1 MLILVLLQLNVY
13 FVADKV
19 VTQTLWE
26 IESDFIRQIA
36 GIKRRGIKVDTEF
49 SRKKAIEGTRILNQ
63 ISSSL
68 GWNPGSPQQLGK
80 YLIDDLDLPIL
91 KRTPAGKASFDKEA
105 LEEYEI
111 YLDAT
116 GDSTAQKVLTYRGW
130 QKTVSSNFQAYL
142 DLKDDNDV
150 IHPNYKVHGTR
161 SCRLSCEKPNLQQ
174 IPRESVKPWNGD
186 VKKAFIPRERELYL
200 ALLGSKKIQGTGKLC
215 LRTFDFKQVE
225 FRLAAAYAKETE
237 LLEVFN
243 SGADIFTEMSTRLG
257 RPRHQIKT
265 FVYATLYGAGKKKI
279 GLILKVPQDEA
290 DDLYEEYH
298 GTWPGF
304 HQISERATKLA
315 LNNGYIDYWTGR
327 RRHLPKA
334 EARKAFNS
342 IIQGGAFEIVKRRML
357 ALREE
362 PIVLQVHDSIT
373 IEDDDSCDTERIK
386 RVLEDVPESN
396 EFGVKFE
403 VDMVVEGE
411 K

>member
-1 MLILVLLQLNVY
+1 M
-13 FVADKV
+13 
-19 VTQTLWE
+19 TQTLWE

-49 SRKKAIEGTRILNQ
+49 SRKKAIEGTKILNQ

-68 GWNPGSPQQLGK
+68 GWNPGSPVQLGK
-80 YLIDDLDLPIL
+80 YLIDDLGLPVI
-91 KRTPAGKASFDKEA
+91 KQTPAGKPSFDKEA
-105 LEEYEI
+105 LEEYEVL
-111 YLDAT
+111 LDAT
-116 GDSTAQKVLTYRGW
+116 GDETAQKVLTYRGW

-142 DLKDDNDV
+142 DLKDENDV

-186 VKKAFIPRERELYL
+186 VKKAFIPRETDLYQELLQSENSRHLSSPTYRSC
-200 ALLGSKKIQGTGKLC
+200 GSLR

-225 FRLAAAYAKETE
+225 FRLAAAYAKEVE
-237 LLEVFN
+237 LLEIFN
-243 SGADIFTEMSTRLG
+243 SGADVFTEMSERLG

-265 FVYATLYGAGKKKI
+265 FVYATLYGAGKSKI
-279 GLILKVPQDEA
+279 ALILKVPQDEA
-290 DDLYEEYH
+290 IDLYEEYH

-304 HQISERATKLA
+304 KRISERATSLA
-315 LNNGYIDYWTGR
+315 ANNGYVEYWTRR

-334 EARKAFNS
+334 EVRKAFNS

-373 IEDDDSCDTERIK
+373 IEDDDNCDIDRIK
-386 RVLEDVPESN
+386 RTLEAVPEAN